1 MDIEQL
7 YQYSARIVENVD
19 TTFKRYL
26 YDQIDWNNRL
36 IVIKGAKGVGKTT
49 LIKQHIKEHL
59 ARGNQ
64 ALYVTLDHIW
74 FSKHSLLDLAEYFYT
89 HGGKYLF
96 LDEVHK
102 YEGWI
107 QEVKNIYDLYP
118 TLYLVVT
125 GSSLL
130 NLADTTIADLSRRC
144 RQYILLGLSFR
155 EYLALEGI
163 TNIPLLNL
171 EDILTGHIQIAS
183 QITKEVK
190 VLPFFE
196 RYIKN
201 GYYPFYRE
209 DTLGFTERL
218 SRVITAVIETE
229 IPTVGKLEYDSVY
242 KAKRLLMSL
251 AQQSPYTLNIT
262 DLCRKLEISRAVL
275 LKLLDLMHKGGLI
288 RRFFEKEGDIKALAK
303 PEKILFDNTN
313 LMFALADNFDS
324 GTMRETF
331 FASQMSRLGTIT
343 MPAKGDLSLPDGT
356 TFEVGGP
363 NKKHSQVKDV
373 PISYVV
379 RDNIEIGFA
388 NKIPLWLFGILY

>member
-1 MDIEQL
+1 M
-7 YQYSARIVENVD
+7 
-19 TTFKRYL
+19 T
-26 YDQIDWNNRL
+26 
-36 IVIKGAKGVGKTT
+36 KGAKGVGKTT
-49 LIKQHIKEHL
+49 LIKQHIKEPL
-59 ARGNQ
+59 SNGGQ

-74 FSKHSLLDLAEYFYT
+74 FAKHSLLDLTEYFYT

-107 QEVKNIYDLYP
+107 REVKNIYDLYP
-118 TLYLVVT
+118 TILIVVT

-130 NLADTTIADLSRRC
+130 NLSNTTIADLSRRC
-144 RQYILLGLSFR
+144 RQYMLMGLSFR
-155 EYLALEGI
+155 EYLALEGVE
-163 TNIPLLNL
+163 NIPLLTL
-171 EDILTGHIQIAS
+171 EDILTNHIQIS
-183 QITKEVK
+183 SKITKGVK

-196 RYIKN
+196 KYIKN

-209 DTLGFTERL
+209 DQIGFTELL
-218 SRVITAVIETE
+218 SRVITAVIENE
-229 IPTVGKLEYDSVY
+229 IPTVGNLEYDSEY
-242 KAKRLLMSL
+242 KAKRLLMCL

-275 LKLLDLMHKGGLI
+275 LKLLDLMQKGGLI

-303 PEKILFDNTN
+303 PEKILFNNTN
-313 LMFALADNFDS
+313 IMYALSDSFDA

-331 FASQMSRLGTIT
+331 FASQMSRFGTIT

-363 NKKHSQVKDV
+363 NKKHTQVKDI
-373 PISYVV
+373 PASYVV

-388 NKIPLWLFGILY
+388 NKIPIWLFGMLY